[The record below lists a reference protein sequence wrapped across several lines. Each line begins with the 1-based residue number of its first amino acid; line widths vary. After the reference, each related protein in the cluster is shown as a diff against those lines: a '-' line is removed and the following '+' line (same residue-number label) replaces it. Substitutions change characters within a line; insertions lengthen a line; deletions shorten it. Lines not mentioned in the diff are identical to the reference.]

1 MECGGVDLLFP
12 STYHA
17 VLAVKV
23 CAHCPAVGR
32 LRPGGRLRTLT
43 PALQRVGAGLGQFR
57 PLQTGADH
65 VATFSFHRIFPS
77 RSRCRG

>member
-1 MECGGVDLLFP
+1 MECGGGVALLFP

-17 VLAVKV
+17 VLAIKV
-23 CAHCPAVGR
+23 FAHCMR
-32 LRPGGRLRTLT
+32 LRPVGRLRTLT
-43 PALQRVGAGLGQFR
+43 TALQRVGAGLGQFR

>member
-1 MECGGVDLLFP
+1 MECVKVDLLFP

-23 CAHCPAVGR
+23 CAHGVR

-43 PALQRVGAGLGQFR
+43 TALQRAGAGLGQFR

-65 VATFSFHRIFPS
+65 VAAFSFP
-77 RSRCRG
+77 